1 MKSRGRKKGE
11 NKGLKNEEG
20 EEGGRGMKRRW
31 IFFFPPPFQALLESE
46 QKKND
51 DIVQQVRKNNIRNCL
66 NMCFNAYLFF
76 SNLNLKCFAHDLTYH

>member
-1 MKSRGRKKGE
+1 MLQLSRD
-11 NKGLKNEEG
+11 
-20 EEGGRGMKRRW
+20 
-31 IFFFPPPFQALLESE
+31 IFFFPPPFQALLDSE

-76 SNLNLKCFAHDLTYH
+76 SHLNLKCFAHDLTYHYTLCFF